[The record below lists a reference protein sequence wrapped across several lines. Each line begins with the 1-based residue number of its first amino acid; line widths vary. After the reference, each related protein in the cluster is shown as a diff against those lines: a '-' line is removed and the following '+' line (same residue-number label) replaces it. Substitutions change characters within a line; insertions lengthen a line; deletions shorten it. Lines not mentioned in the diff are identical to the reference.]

1 MGCGIWR
8 ALGGDSRLA
17 SRPGKLRAAP
27 AAPWPKESKKH
38 SCNPAGCGIW
48 RVLGGDGRLAS
59 RPFGSRIGPA
69 VPLAERGL
77 KNIHATLWAAGFG
90 VPLGATF
97 VWPQSRASCGLSP
110 RHLGRKEAKKHSCNP
125 VGCGI
130 WHILGGDGRL
140 ASRPSQLRIESAV
153 PLAKRALKNIHA
165 ALRAAGFGA
174 PSGAT
179 VVWPQGRA
187 GCGLRSRQLGRK
199 GHASERER
207 GLGARQATF
216 VGVTIISLV
225 AEDDMVNQLDAKERG
240 GAGDAIGQGV
250 VLPTGAGI
258 A

>member
-1 MGCGIWR
+1 MQPC
-8 ALGGDSRLA
+8 RLRDLA
-17 SRPGKLRAAP
+17 C
-27 AAPWPKESKKH
+27 PWGRRSFGPKTGQVAD
-38 SCNPAGCGIW
+38 CARGT
-48 RVLGGDGRLAS
+48 LAQ
-59 RPFGSRIGPA
+59 
-69 VPLAERGL
+69 RGL
-77 KNIHATLWAAGFG
+77 
-90 VPLGATF
+90 
-97 VWPQSRASCGLSP
+97 
-110 RHLGRKEAKKHSCNP
+110 KKHSCNP

-225 AEDDMVNQLDAKERG
+225 AEDDMVNQLDAK
-240 GAGDAIGQGV
+240 
-250 VLPTGAGI
+250 
-258 A
+258 

>member
-1 MGCGIWR
+1 MQPCGLR
-8 ALGGDSRLA
+8 DLA
-17 SRPGKLRAAP
+17 H
-27 AAPWPKESKKH
+27 PW
-38 SCNPAGCGIW
+38 
-48 RVLGGDGRLAS
+48 GRLS
-59 RPFGSRIGPA
+59 FGLKAGRVAGYA
-69 VPLAERGL
+69 RGTLAQRGL

-90 VPLGATF
+90 APSGATV
-97 VWPQSRASCGLSP
+97 VWPQGRASCGLRP
-110 RHLGRKEAKKHSCNP
+110 RHLGQKGSKKHSCNP

-130 WHILGGDGRL
+130 WRALGGYGRL
-140 ASRPSQLRIESAV
+140 VSRPGGLRIESAV
-153 PLAKRALKNIHA
+153 PSAKRALKNIHA